1 MQIVFFSNNIIYN
14 SNGLLHNK
22 LSLFYYVF
30 KNPFKY
36 FKCLTLQN
44 VLKNGHKTL
53 VWSSRLHSYLDTIPE
68 GPTLLIIC
76 FTDAVVLNIS
86 TTVIWP

>member
-1 MQIVFFSNNIIYN
+1 MEKFFCANNIIYN

-30 KNPFKY
+30 TNPFKY
-36 FKCLTLQN
+36 FKCLTLRN

-53 VWSSRLHSYLDTIPE
+53 VCSSRLHSYLDTIHE

-76 FTDAVVLNIS
+76 FTDESNA
-86 TTVIWP
+86 VIWP